1 MGPPGRYAGRDGL
14 IVLTVAEPGK
24 RPESF
29 SIRPFREEDREA
41 VNRIW
46 RAAFAESTDDPN
58 QIIDFCLRTKHGA
71 LFVGCLGKQV
81 VATAMAGHDG
91 RRAWLHRIATAPDH
105 RGHGYARRLVAHAE
119 AHLADLGA
127 PRINLHLPPRNEAVR
142 GFYEKL
148 GYAAEPRTQMIK
160 RFSKTPPLAVVSDD
174 GIPVGQLEVAIT
186 HLEMTRPPRL
196 PAPPPPA
203 LKLAVLRADDVS
215 VPFYRYLYNTVGGPW
230 LWYERRQISDHDLA
244 AIIRHPEVEIYVLY
258 VGGEPAGYAELD
270 RRAMPDIE
278 LVFFGLMPHFIGRK
292 LGPWLLHWVIDAAWA
307 RAPQRLWLHTCSLDH
322 PRAIAHYQ
330 RAGFV
335 PFKQERKLIVDPRPL
350 P

>member
-1 MGPPGRYAGRDGL
+1 M
-14 IVLTVAEPGK
+14 VLTVVETGP

-41 VNRIW
+41 VRRLW
-46 RAAFAESTDDPN
+46 GAAFAGFTDDPD

-71 LFVGCLGKQV
+71 LFVGCLGEQV
-81 VATAMAGHDG
+81 VATSMAGHDG
-91 RRAWLHRIATAPDH
+91 RRAWLHRVATAPD
-105 RGHGYARRLVAHAE
+105 RRKRGYARRLVAHAE
-119 AHLADLGA
+119 AYLAAFGA
-127 PRINLHLPPRNEAVR
+127 PRANLHLPPGNEAVR

-148 GYAAEPRTQMIK
+148 GYSAVSRIQMIK
-160 RFSKTPPLAVVSDD
+160 RFADTPALSLTGDD
-174 GIPVGQLEVAIT
+174 GLPVGQLEIAIT
-186 HLEMTRPPRL
+186 HLEMLRRPRL

-203 LKLAVLRADDVS
+203 LKLAVLRADSVS

-230 LWYERRQISDHDLA
+230 LWYERRNLSDDELA
-244 AIIRHPEVEIYVLY
+244 AIIRDLEVDIYVLY
-258 VGGEPAGYAELD
+258 AGGEPAGYAELD

-292 LGPWLLHWVIDAAWA
+292 LGPWLLHWVVDAAWT
-307 RAPQRLWLHTCSLDH
+307 REPRRLWLHTCSLDH

-335 PFKQERKLIVDPRPL
+335 PYKQERKLIPDPRPL

>member
-1 MGPPGRYAGRDGL
+1 
-14 IVLTVAEPGK
+14 VLTVAEPGK
-24 RPESF
+24 RRESF
-29 SIRPFREEDREA
+29 SIRPLREEDREA
-41 VNRIW
+41 VKRLW
-46 RAAFAESTDDPN
+46 RAAFAAFSDNPD
-58 QIIDFCLRTKHGA
+58 QSIDFCLRTKHGA
-71 LFVGCLGKQV
+71 LFVGCLGEAV
-81 VATAMAGHDG
+81 VGTLMAGHDG
-91 RRAWLHRIATAPDH
+91 HRGWLHHVATSPEH
-105 RGHGYARRLVAHAE
+105 RGRGYAKRLVAHAE
-119 AHLADLGA
+119 AYLADLGV
-127 PRINLHLPPRNEAVR
+127 PKLNLQIRAGTEHVV

-148 GYAAEPRTQMIK
+148 GYAVERHTQMGK
-160 RFSKTPPLAVVSDD
+160 RFAQTPPLALAGDD

-186 HLEMTRPPRL
+186 HLEMTRPPRP

-203 LKLAVLRADDVS
+203 LKLAVLRADHVS
-215 VPFYRYLYNTVGGPW
+215 VAFYRYLYNTVGGPW
-230 LWYERRQISDHDLA
+230 LWYERRTLSDDELA
-244 AIIRHPEVEIYVLY
+244 AIIRHPEVDIYVLY

-270 RRAMPDIE
+270 RRAMPEIE
-278 LVFFGLMPHFIGRK
+278 LVFFGLMPHFIGRR